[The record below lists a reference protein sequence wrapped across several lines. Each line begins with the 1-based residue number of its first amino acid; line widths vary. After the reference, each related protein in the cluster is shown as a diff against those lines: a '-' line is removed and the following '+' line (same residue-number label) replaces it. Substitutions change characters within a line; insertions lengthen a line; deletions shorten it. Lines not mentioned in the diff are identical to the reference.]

1 MRAALYLPGVVSVV
15 VLGMV
20 WARIYDPPFGLIN
33 QALERLG
40 IEGPVWL
47 GGTTWA
53 LLAISRSL
61 GFQPGQSKASSCNSE
76 WVAQAPLILPI
87 MNNPC
92 AGSAWK
98 TNLPFGSSRRRVK
111 FRTLRGHS

>member
-47 GGTTWA
+47 GDTT
-53 LLAISRSL
+53 
-61 GFQPGQSKASSCNSE
+61 
-76 WVAQAPLILPI
+76 
-87 MNNPC
+87 
-92 AGSAWK
+92 
-98 TNLPFGSSRRRVK
+98 
-111 FRTLRGHS
+111 